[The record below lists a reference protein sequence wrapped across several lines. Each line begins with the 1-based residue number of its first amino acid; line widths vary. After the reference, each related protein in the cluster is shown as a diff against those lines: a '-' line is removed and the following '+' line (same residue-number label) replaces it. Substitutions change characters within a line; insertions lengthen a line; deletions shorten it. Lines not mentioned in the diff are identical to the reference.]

1 MRHARHD
8 KSIEAFHRATVA
20 MTRGQKYIV
29 IVYDGPDV
37 PQWNRQASFIS
48 DATEADVAQICK
60 ALSEQIGG

>member
-8 KSIEAFHRATVA
+8 KSIEAFKRGALG
-20 MTRGQKYIV
+20 MTRGQKYIL

-48 DATEADVAQICK
+48 DAPKEDVMQICK
-60 ALSEQIGG
+60 ALAEQLR

>member
-8 KSIEAFHRATVA
+8 KSIEVFRRAAIA

-37 PQWNRQASFIS
+37 PQAQRSASFIS
-48 DATEADVAQICK
+48 DAPEEDVAQICR
-60 ALSEQIGG
+60 ALSEQLRD

>member
-8 KSIEAFHRATVA
+8 KSLESFKRGALG

-48 DATEADVAQICK
+48 DAVQEDVAAICK
-60 ALSEQIGG
+60 ALSEQLR